1 MLDKFLALLERFV
14 VAHELIAAN
23 SAKGD
28 VQAQAI
34 AKAKNAEADED
45 KARETEQAP
54 KAAEDKPKRGRKP
67 AAKKEPEPEDDEPAP
82 EDDEPKPKR
91 GRKAADD
98 DVDYAALREE
108 IADIDDALND
118 GDSNEAVDEF
128 DDLMD
133 EYGAKKLKDLQD
145 EDLEAFLKAAK
156 KIVNKYYEE
165 E

>member
-1 MLDKFLALLERFV
+1 MLQDLIALLARFV
-14 VAHELIAAN
+14 VAVETIAAN

-54 KAAEDKPKRGRKP
+54 KATDAPKRGRKP
-67 AAKKEPEPEDDEPAP
+67 AAQKEVTPEDEPAP
-82 EDDEPKPKR
+82 EDEPKPKR
-91 GRKAADD
+91 GRKAAAG

>member
-23 SAKGD
+23 SGNRKVGD
-28 VQAQAI
+28 LTVDVTATGVDAVKR
-34 AKAKNAEADED
+34 AA
-45 KARETEQAP
+45 EQA
-54 KAAEDKPKRGRKP
+54 KEDIDDAKPKRGRKP
-67 AAKKEPEPEDDEPAP
+67 AAKKEPEPEDEQEP
-82 EDDEPKPKR
+82 EDEPKPKR
-91 GRKAADD
+91 GRKAAAD

-108 IADIDDALND
+108 IADIDEALNT
-118 GDSNEAVDEF
+118 GPSNDAVDEF

-133 EYGAKKLKDLQD
+133 KYDAKRLKDIQD

-156 KIVNKYYEE
+156 KIVDKYYEE

>member
-23 SAKGD
+23 SGNRATGLDPATAAPYGK
-28 VQAQAI
+28 
-34 AKAKNAEADED
+34 E
-45 KARETEQAP
+45 ETPAP
-54 KAAEDKPKRGRKP
+54 AAEDKPKRGCKP
-67 AAKKEPEPEDDEPAP
+67 AAQKEVTPEDEPAP
-82 EDDEPKPKR
+82 EDDPKPKR
-91 GRKAADD
+91 GRKAAAG
-98 DVDYAALREE
+98 DVDYKAMREE

>member
-23 SAKGD
+23 SGKTTLVEKVGE
-28 VQAQAI
+28 VVS
-34 AKAKNAEADED
+34 DE
-45 KARETEQAP
+45 ETPAP
-54 KAAEDKPKRGRKP
+54 AVEDKPKRGRKP
-67 AAKKEPEPEDDEPAP
+67 AAKKEPEPEDEPEP
-82 EDDEPKPKR
+82 EEEDKPKR
-91 GRKAADD
+91 GRKAAAD

>member
-23 SAKGD
+23 SAPQKALSSAI
-28 VQAQAI
+28 VISSNEETPAQGHGAAGSS
-34 AKAKNAEADED
+34 AKAK
-45 KARETEQAP
+45 P
-54 KAAEDKPKRGRKP
+54 GRKP
-67 AAKKEPEPEDDEPAP
+67 AAKKEPEPEDEPTP
-82 EDDEPKPKR
+82 EEDKPKR
-91 GRKAADD
+91 GRKAAAAAD
-98 DVDYAALREE
+98 DVDYKALREE

>member
-23 SAKGD
+23 SGSRATGLDPATAAPYGK
-28 VQAQAI
+28 
-34 AKAKNAEADED
+34 E
-45 KARETEQAP
+45 EQPAP
-54 KAAEDKPKRGRKP
+54 AAEDKPKRGRKP
-67 AAKKEPEPEDDEPAP
+67 AAKKDPEPEPE
-82 EDDEPKPKR
+82 DEPKPKR
-91 GRKAADD
+91 GRKAAAD
-98 DVDYAALREE
+98 DVDYAALREQ

>member
-1 MLDKFLALLERFV
+1 MLDKFLVLLERFV

-23 SAKGD
+23 SGKTTLIEKVGD
-28 VQAQAI
+28 VVR
-34 AKAKNAEADED
+34 AEETSALED
-45 KARETEQAP
+45 LARRA
-54 KAAEDKPKRGRKP
+54 AAEDKPKRGRKP
-67 AAKKEPEPEDDEPAP
+67 AAKKESEPEDAQEQEP
-82 EDDEPKPKR
+82 EDEPKPKR
-91 GRKAADD
+91 GRKAAAD

>member
-23 SAKGD
+23 SGNRATGIDPATAAPYGK
-28 VQAQAI
+28 
-34 AKAKNAEADED
+34 E
-45 KARETEQAP
+45 ETTAP
-54 KAAEDKPKRGRKP
+54 TAEDKPKRGRKP
-67 AAKKEPEPEDDEPAP
+67 AAKKEPEPEDAP
-82 EDDEPKPKR
+82 EPEEDKPKR
-91 GRKAADD
+91 GHKAAAAD
-98 DVDYAALREE
+98 DVDYKALREE

>member
-14 VAHELIAAN
+14 VAHELIAVN
-23 SAKGD
+23 SGSRATGLDPATAVPYGK
-28 VQAQAI
+28 
-34 AKAKNAEADED
+34 E
-45 KARETEQAP
+45 ETPAP
-54 KAAEDKPKRGRKP
+54 AAEDKPKRVRKP
-67 AAKKEPEPEDDEPAP
+67 AAKKEPEPE
-82 EDDEPKPKR
+82 EDTPKR
-91 GRKAADD
+91 GHKAAADD
-98 DVDYAALREE
+98 ADYKALREE

-145 EDLEAFLKAAK
+145 EDLGAFLKAAK

>member
-23 SAKGD
+23 SGKTTLIEKVGD
-28 VQAQAI
+28 VVRV
-34 AKAKNAEADED
+34 E
-45 KARETEQAP
+45 ETPAP
-54 KAAEDKPKRGRKP
+54 AAEDKPKPGRKP
-67 AAKKEPEPEDDEPAP
+67 AAQKEVTPEDEPAP
-82 EDDEPKPKR
+82 EDEPKPKR
-91 GRKAADD
+91 GRKAAAGG
-98 DVDYAALREE
+98 VDYAALREQ

>member
-23 SAKGD
+23 SGKTTLIEKVGD
-28 VQAQAI
+28 VVR
-34 AKAKNAEADED
+34 AE
-45 KARETEQAP
+45 ETP
-54 KAAEDKPKRGRKP
+54 TPAAGDKPKRSRKP
-67 AAKKEPEPEDDEPAP
+67 APKKEPEPEEVQEP
-82 EDDEPKPKR
+82 EDEPKPKISKTQR
-91 GRKAADD
+91 G
-98 DVDYAALREE
+98 VDYKELREQ

>member
-14 VAHELIAAN
+14 VAHELIAVN
-23 SAKGD
+23 SGSRATGLDPATAAPYGK
-28 VQAQAI
+28 
-34 AKAKNAEADED
+34 E
-45 KARETEQAP
+45 ETPAP
-54 KAAEDKPKRGRKP
+54 AAEDKPKRGRKP
-67 AAKKEPEPEDDEPAP
+67 AAKKEPEPE
-82 EDDEPKPKR
+82 EDTPKR
-91 GRKAADD
+91 GHKAAAADD
-98 DVDYAALREE
+98 ADYKALREE

-145 EDLEAFLKAAK
+145 EDLGAFLKAAK

>member
-23 SAKGD
+23 SGSRATGLDPATAAPYGK
-28 VQAQAI
+28 
-34 AKAKNAEADED
+34 E
-45 KARETEQAP
+45 EQPAP
-54 KAAEDKPKRGRKP
+54 AAEDKPKRGRKP
-67 AAKKEPEPEDDEPAP
+67 APKKEPEPEQEP
-82 EDDEPKPKR
+82 EDEPKPKR

-98 DVDYAALREE
+98 VDYVDYAALREE

>member
-23 SAKGD
+23 SGKTTLVEKVGE
-28 VQAQAI
+28 VVS
-34 AKAKNAEADED
+34 AE
-45 KARETEQAP
+45 ETPAP
-54 KAAEDKPKRGRKP
+54 AVEDKPKRGRKP
-67 AAKKEPEPEDDEPAP
+67 AAKKEPEPEDEPEP
-82 EDDEPKPKR
+82 EEEDKPKR
-91 GRKAADD
+91 GRKAAAD

>member
-23 SAKGD
+23 SGNRAAGLDPATAAPYGK
-28 VQAQAI
+28 
-34 AKAKNAEADED
+34 E
-45 KARETEQAP
+45 ETP
-54 KAAEDKPKRGRKP
+54 VPAAEDKPKRGRKP
-67 AAKKEPEPEDDEPAP
+67 AAKKEPEPEQEP
-82 EDDEPKPKR
+82 EDEPKPER
-91 GRKAADD
+91 GRKAAAG
-98 DVDYAALREE
+98 DVDYKALREE

>member
-23 SAKGD
+23 SGKTTLIEKVGD
-28 VQAQAI
+28 VVR
-34 AKAKNAEADED
+34 AE
-45 KARETEQAP
+45 ETPAP
-54 KAAEDKPKRGRKP
+54 AAEDKPKRGRKP
-67 AAKKEPEPEDDEPAP
+67 STKKEPEPEPEPEP
-82 EDDEPKPKR
+82 EDEPKPKR
-91 GRKAADD
+91 GRKAAD

>member
-23 SAKGD
+23 SGKTTLVEKVGE
-28 VQAQAI
+28 VVR
-34 AKAKNAEADED
+34 AE
-45 KARETEQAP
+45 ETPAP
-54 KAAEDKPKRGRKP
+54 AVEDKPKRGRKP
-67 AAKKEPEPEDDEPAP
+67 AAKKEPEPEEVQ
-82 EDDEPKPKR
+82 EVQEPKR
-91 GRKAADD
+91 GRKAAAD
-98 DVDYAALREE
+98 DVDYKALREE

-165 E
+165 A

>member
-23 SAKGD
+23 SGKTSATYSGPATADAAKG
-28 VQAQAI
+28 AGSP
-34 AKAKNAEADED
+34 E
-45 KARETEQAP
+45 P
-54 KAAEDKPKRGRKP
+54 AAEDKPKRGRKP
-67 AAKKEPEPEDDEPAP
+67 AAKKEPEPEEVQEP
-82 EDDEPKPKR
+82 EDEPKPKR
-91 GRKAADD
+91 GRKAAAD
-98 DVDYAALREE
+98 DVDYAALREQ

>member
-23 SAKGD
+23 SAPQKALSAELVTYD
-28 VQAQAI
+28 KEETSALEDLAQRA
-34 AKAKNAEADED
+34 AA
-45 KARETEQAP
+45 
-54 KAAEDKPKRGRKP
+54 AAEDKPTRGRKS
-67 AAKKEPEPEDDEPAP
+67 AAKKEQEPEPE
-82 EDDEPKPKR
+82 DEPKPKR
-91 GRKAADD
+91 GRKAVAGG
-98 DVDYAALREE
+98 VDYAALREQ

>member
-1 MLDKFLALLERFV
+1 MVR
-14 VAHELIAAN
+14 
-23 SAKGD
+23 
-28 VQAQAI
+28 
-34 AKAKNAEADED
+34 AE
-45 KARETEQAP
+45 ETPAP
-54 KAAEDKPKRGRKP
+54 AAEDKPKRGRKP
-67 AAKKEPEPEDDEPAP
+67 AAKKEPEPAQEPEQEDEPAP
-82 EDDEPKPKR
+82 EEEKPKR
-91 GRKAADD
+91 GKTQRG
-98 DVDYAALREE
+98 VDYKELREQ

>member
-23 SAKGD
+23 SGSRATGLDPATAAPYGK
-28 VQAQAI
+28 
-34 AKAKNAEADED
+34 E
-45 KARETEQAP
+45 EQPAP
-54 KAAEDKPKRGRKP
+54 AAEDKPKRGRKT
-67 AAKKEPEPEDDEPAP
+67 AAKKDPEPEDEP
-82 EDDEPKPKR
+82 EDDPKPKR
-91 GRKAADD
+91 GRKAAAD
-98 DVDYAALREE
+98 DVDYKALREE

-133 EYGAKKLKDLQD
+133 EYGAKKLKDLLD

>member
-1 MLDKFLALLERFV
+1 MLQDLIALLTRFV
-14 VAHELIAAN
+14 VAVETIAAN

-54 KAAEDKPKRGRKP
+54 KASEAPKRGRKP
-67 AAKKEPEPEDDEPAP
+67 AAKKEPEQEPEE
-82 EDDEPKPKR
+82 EEKPKR
-91 GRKAADD
+91 GRKAAAD
-98 DVDYAALREE
+98 DVDYRALREE

>member
-23 SAKGD
+23 SGKTTLIEKVGD
-28 VQAQAI
+28 VVRDEETSDPTSGGAT
-34 AKAKNAEADED
+34 KAK
-45 KARETEQAP
+45 P
-54 KAAEDKPKRGRKP
+54 GRKP
-67 AAKKEPEPEDDEPAP
+67 AAKKEPEPEQEP
-82 EDDEPKPKR
+82 EDEPKPKR
-91 GRKAADD
+91 GRKAAAD
-98 DVDYAALREE
+98 DVDYKALREE

>member
-23 SAKGD
+23 SGKTFATYSGHATADAAKG
-28 VQAQAI
+28 AGSP
-34 AKAKNAEADED
+34 EP
-45 KARETEQAP
+45 T
-54 KAAEDKPKRGRKP
+54 AEDKPKRGRKP
-67 AAKKEPEPEDDEPAP
+67 AAKKDPEPEPE
-82 EDDEPKPKR
+82 DEPKPKR
-91 GRKAADD
+91 GRKAAAD
-98 DVDYAALREE
+98 DVDYAALREQ

>member
-1 MLDKFLALLERFV
+1 MLDKFLALLDRFV

-23 SAKGD
+23 SGNRATGLDPATAAPYSKEETPAPTSGG
-28 VQAQAI
+28 AT
-34 AKAKNAEADED
+34 KAK
-45 KARETEQAP
+45 P
-54 KAAEDKPKRGRKP
+54 GRKP
-67 AAKKEPEPEDDEPAP
+67 AAKKEPEDAPKWEPE
-82 EDDEPKPKR
+82 DEPKPKR

-98 DVDYAALREE
+98 VDYKALRVE

-128 DDLMD
+128 DKLMD
-133 EYGAKKLKDLQD
+133 DYDAKRLNDIED

>member
-23 SAKGD
+23 SGKTTLIEKVGD
-28 VQAQAI
+28 VVR
-34 AKAKNAEADED
+34 AE
-45 KARETEQAP
+45 ETTAP
-54 KAAEDKPKRGRKP
+54 AAEDKPKRGRKP
-67 AAKKEPEPEDDEPAP
+67 APKKEPEPEEVQEP
-82 EDDEPKPKR
+82 EDEPKPKL
-91 GRKAADD
+91 GRKAVAD

>member
-23 SAKGD
+23 SGNRATGLDPATVAPYGK
-28 VQAQAI
+28 
-34 AKAKNAEADED
+34 E
-45 KARETEQAP
+45 ETPAP
-54 KAAEDKPKRGRKP
+54 AAEDKPKRGRKP
-67 AAKKEPEPEDDEPAP
+67 AAKKEPEPEDEQ
-82 EDDEPKPKR
+82 EQEQESEDEPKPKR
-91 GRKAADD
+91 GRKAAAGG
-98 DVDYAALREE
+98 VDYAALREE

-165 E
+165 DE

>member
-14 VAHELIAAN
+14 VAHELIAATPG
-23 SAKGD
+23 SRAAGLDPATAAPYGK
-28 VQAQAI
+28 
-34 AKAKNAEADED
+34 E
-45 KARETEQAP
+45 ETP
-54 KAAEDKPKRGRKP
+54 KPAAEDKPKRGRKP
-67 AAKKEPEPEDDEPAP
+67 AAQKEVTPEDEPVP
-82 EDDEPKPKR
+82 EDEPKPKR
-91 GRKAADD
+91 GKTQRG
-98 DVDYAALREE
+98 VDYKELREQ

>member
-23 SAKGD
+23 SGKTTLIEKVGD
-28 VQAQAI
+28 VVR
-34 AKAKNAEADED
+34 AE
-45 KARETEQAP
+45 ETPAP
-54 KAAEDKPKRGRKP
+54 AAEDKPKRGRKP
-67 AAKKEPEPEDDEPAP
+67 AAKKDPEPEDEPAP
-82 EDDEPKPKR
+82 EDEPKPKR
-91 GRKAADD
+91 GRKAAAD
-98 DVDYAALREE
+98 DVDYAALREQ

-145 EDLEAFLKAAK
+145 EDLEAFLKAAN

>member
-1 MLDKFLALLERFV
+1 MLQDLIALLTRFV
-14 VAHELIAAN
+14 VAVETIAAN

-34 AKAKNAEADED
+34 AKAKNVEADED

-54 KAAEDKPKRGRKP
+54 KATDAPKRGRKP
-67 AAKKEPEPEDDEPAP
+67 AAKKEQEPEDEPA
-82 EDDEPKPKR
+82 EDPKPKR
-91 GRKAADD
+91 GRKAADS
-98 DVDYAALREE
+98 VDYTALREE

>member
-23 SAKGD
+23 SGKTTLVEKVGE
-28 VQAQAI
+28 VVR
-34 AKAKNAEADED
+34 AE
-45 KARETEQAP
+45 ETPAT
-54 KAAEDKPKRGRKP
+54 AVEDKPKRGRNP
-67 AAKKEPEPEDDEPAP
+67 AAKKEPEPEQEPEP
-82 EDDEPKPKR
+82 EPEDEPKPKR
-91 GRKAADD
+91 GRKAAAD
-98 DVDYAALREE
+98 DVDYKALREE

>member
-23 SAKGD
+23 SGNRKVGEPNVAETTAGVVEVKNTIDEAK
-28 VQAQAI
+28 
-34 AKAKNAEADED
+34 
-45 KARETEQAP
+45 
-54 KAAEDKPKRGRKP
+54 EDKPKRGRKP
-67 AAKKEPEPEDDEPAP
+67 AEKKEPEPVKDE
-82 EDDEPKPKR
+82 EKKPKR
-91 GRKAADD
+91 SRGD
-98 DVDYAALREE
+98 DVDYKALREE

-128 DDLMD
+128 DKLMD
-133 EYGAKKLKDLQD
+133 DYDAKRLNEIED

>member
-14 VAHELIAAN
+14 VAHELIAASSGN
-23 SAKGD
+23 RATGLDPATAAPYGKEETPAPTSGGAT
-28 VQAQAI
+28 
-34 AKAKNAEADED
+34 KAK
-45 KARETEQAP
+45 P
-54 KAAEDKPKRGRKP
+54 GRKT
-67 AAKKEPEPEDDEPAP
+67 AAKKEPEPEEVQ
-82 EDDEPKPKR
+82 EQEDEPKPKR
-91 GRKAADD
+91 GRKAAAD
-98 DVDYAALREE
+98 DVDYAALREQ

>member
-1 MLDKFLALLERFV
+1 MMDKFLALLEL

-23 SAKGD
+23 SGKTTLNEKVGD
-28 VQAQAI
+28 VVR
-34 AKAKNAEADED
+34 AE
-45 KARETEQAP
+45 ETPAP
-54 KAAEDKPKRGRKP
+54 AAEDKPKRGRKP
-67 AAKKEPEPEDDEPAP
+67 STKKEPEPEPEP
-82 EDDEPKPKR
+82 EDEPKPKR
-91 GRKAADD
+91 GRKAAAD

-156 KIVNKYYEE
+156 RIVNKYYEE

>member
-23 SAKGD
+23 SGKTTLIEKVGD
-28 VQAQAI
+28 VVR
-34 AKAKNAEADED
+34 AE
-45 KARETEQAP
+45 ETPAP
-54 KAAEDKPKRGRKP
+54 AVEDKPKRGRKP
-67 AAKKEPEPEDDEPAP
+67 AAKKEPEPEDEPEP
-82 EDDEPKPKR
+82 EEDKPKR
-91 GRKAADD
+91 GSKAAAG

>member
-23 SAKGD
+23 SGKTTLIEKVGD
-28 VQAQAI
+28 VVR
-34 AKAKNAEADED
+34 AE
-45 KARETEQAP
+45 ETPAP
-54 KAAEDKPKRGRKP
+54 AAEDKPKRGRKP
-67 AAKKEPEPEDDEPAP
+67 AAKKEPEPEDEQAP
-82 EDDEPKPKR
+82 EDEPKPKR
-91 GRKAADD
+91 VRKAAADV
-98 DVDYAALREE
+98 VDYAALREE

-165 E
+165 G

>member
-23 SAKGD
+23 SGNRATGLDPATAAPYGK
-28 VQAQAI
+28 
-34 AKAKNAEADED
+34 E
-45 KARETEQAP
+45 ETPAP
-54 KAAEDKPKRGRKP
+54 AAEDKPKRGRKP
-67 AAKKEPEPEDDEPAP
+67 AEKKEPETE
-82 EDDEPKPKR
+82 DEPKPKR
-91 GRKAADD
+91 GRKAAADGA
-98 DVDYAALREE
+98 DYGALREE

>member
-23 SAKGD
+23 SGIRATGLD
-28 VQAQAI
+28 PATATPYG
-34 AKAKNAEADED
+34 KA
-45 KARETEQAP
+45 ETPAP
-54 KAAEDKPKRGRKP
+54 AAEDKPKRGRKP
-67 AAKKEPEPEDDEPAP
+67 AAKKEPEPEAEQDP
-82 EDDEPKPKR
+82 EDEPKPKR
-91 GRKAADD
+91 GRKAAADD
-98 DVDYAALREE
+98 IDYAALREE

>member
-23 SAKGD
+23 SGNRKVGD
-28 VQAQAI
+28 LTVDLTATGVGAVKRAVKQAEEEI
-34 AKAKNAEADED
+34 DEA
-45 KARETEQAP
+45 
-54 KAAEDKPKRGRKP
+54 KPKRGRKP
-67 AAKKEPEPEDDEPAP
+67 AAKKEPEQEPEE
-82 EDDEPKPKR
+82 EKPKR
-91 GRKAADD
+91 GRKAAAD
-98 DVDYAALREE
+98 DVDYKALREE
-108 IADIDDALND
+108 IADIDDALSD

-133 EYGAKKLKDLQD
+133 KYEAKKLKDLQD
-145 EDLEAFLKAAK
+145 EDLEAFLKAAN